1 MMFENKKLDQ
11 KIKLP
16 VIVKVEKEDKNS
28 DFDLYKNLNSIS
40 FRLSLSRLN
49 TFYISDKNEKKKT
62 A

>member
-1 MMFENKKLDQ
+1 MGGT
-11 KIKLP
+11 
-16 VIVKVEKEDKNS
+16 VEKEGENS

-49 TFYISDKNEKKKT
+49 TFYVSDKRKKKKT